1 MENRITIEELK
12 ERYNVSERTLRTW
25 KDTKGLPL
33 REITP
38 QNKWVYENELKKWE
52 TSFIQCE
59 YVERVL
65 EQWDY
70 DLLEK
75 MMKLQYPKTDPK

>member
-1 MENRITIEELK
+1 MENRLTIDDLK

-25 KDTKGLPL
+25 KEIKGLPL

-52 TSFIQCE
+52 NSF
-59 YVERVL
+59 
-65 EQWDY
+65 
-70 DLLEK
+70 
-75 MMKLQYPKTDPK
+75 M

>member
-12 ERYNVSERTLRTW
+12 ERYNVSERTLRTC

-33 REITP
+33 REIIP

-52 TSFIQCE
+52 TSYI
-59 YVERVL
+59 
-65 EQWDY
+65 
-70 DLLEK
+70 
-75 MMKLQYPKTDPK
+75 